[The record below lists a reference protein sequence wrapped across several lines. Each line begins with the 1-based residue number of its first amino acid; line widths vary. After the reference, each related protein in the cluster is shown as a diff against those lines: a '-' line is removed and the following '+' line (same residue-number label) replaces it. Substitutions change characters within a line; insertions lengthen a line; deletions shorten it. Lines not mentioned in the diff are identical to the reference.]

1 MIITI
6 LTGSYNLNGTS
17 NTLVNEFIRGASE
30 NGHEIHRYDT
40 AHLDIHACT
49 GCNRCGM
56 DGECIFDDD
65 MNEILKSILKSDL
78 IVFATPIYYFAMTA
92 PLKACIDRFYSQTM
106 RISSKGLKSVLITTC
121 WNTDDSTVNPVIWHY
136 EKMVDYMNY
145 ENMGRIIARGSGTV
159 NMMPKHF
166 LTDSYELAKKL

>member
-1 MIITI
+1 
-6 LTGSYNLNGTS
+6 
-17 NTLVNEFIRGASE
+17 
-30 NGHEIHRYDT
+30 
-40 AHLDIHACT
+40 
-49 GCNRCGM
+49 
-56 DGECIFDDD
+56 
-65 MNEILKSILKSDL
+65 
-78 IVFATPIYYFAMTA
+78 
-92 PLKACIDRFYSQTM
+92 M